1 MLEEKNK
8 SWQPNFTHRLHH
20 TLFKPNPFFMDWHH
34 QIHEKNIKQ
43 TYYYYVNTNK
53 SDIALFHRT
62 TNLQLFM
69 CIFKFNKSSN
79 DILNDNFFFL
89 KKIKMKLKN
98 SNIHLGIWAVCY
110 IHNLWIF
117 NIISLIKYWK
127 SCVKLLLY
135 VPILQL
141 TALSF
146 CILCHGLGPD

>member
-1 MLEEKNK
+1 MTTKFYSSIASHLIQTK
-8 SWQPNFTHRLHH
+8 P
-20 TLFKPNPFFMDWHH
+20 LFYGLTSSNSRKK
-34 QIHEKNIKQ
+34 HEKNIKQ

-117 NIISLIKYWK
+117 NIVSLIKYWK

-135 VPILQL
+135 FPILQL

>member
-1 MLEEKNK
+1 MTTKFYSSIASHLIQTK
-8 SWQPNFTHRLHH
+8 P
-20 TLFKPNPFFMDWHH
+20 LFYGLTSSNSRKK
-34 QIHEKNIKQ
+34 HEKNIKQ

-89 KKIKMKLKN
+89 KKFKMKLKN